1 MENYLLN
8 YYKIL
13 ISLRKHRSTLY
24 SIEKFINRKIN
35 ITDIQAI
42 NILFNLNL
50 ELDLEEI
57 ILSEDDKKRLDM
69 FSKNH
74 LEHIDYL
81 IALQSQFSDET
92 SIKRFDDA
100 ILLICEKLLLS
111 FSVESDIVNWT
122 INQEDLNLHY
132 LKMID
137 DAIREDKELGLRYFS
152 LNSKSTDLRT
162 INPYFLKKHMGQV
175 YLIAF
180 CHKNNDFR
188 TFSLSRVRGLTFSG
202 KSFEK
207 KINIDED
214 KLFKDSIGIY
224 MGNRS
229 PQQIRLKCHKT
240 ILQIIKEHPIH
251 KSQEITL
258 DRDDYFS
265 VKFHSVITDELKRK
279 LMEFGSDLE
288 VLYPN
293 SLIELIK
300 NEAEEILK
308 KY

>member
-13 ISLRKHRSTLY
+13 ISLRKNRSTIY

-35 ITDIQAI
+35 ITDIQSI

-57 ILSEDDKKRLDM
+57 LLSEEDKTRLDL
-69 FSKNH
+69 FPKNH
-74 LEHIDYL
+74 LEHIEYL
-81 IALQSQFSDET
+81 IALQSQFNDEL
-92 SIKRFDDA
+92 SKKRFDDA
-100 ILLICEKLLLS
+100 ILLICEKLFLS
-111 FSVESDIVNWT
+111 FSIESDIVNWT
-122 INQEDLNLHY
+122 ISQEDLNLNY

-137 DAIREDKELGLRYFS
+137 DAIRESKELGLRYFS

-162 INPYFLKKHMGQV
+162 IDPYFLKKHMGKV
-175 YLIAF
+175 YLIAY
-180 CHKNNDFR
+180 CHKNDDFR
-188 TFSLSRVRGLTFSG
+188 TFSLSRIRGLTFSG
-202 KSFEK
+202 KSFER
-207 KINIDED
+207 KINIDEER
-214 KLFKDSIGIY
+214 LFKDSIGIY
-224 MGNRS
+224 MGNRN
-229 PQQIRLKCHKT
+229 PQQIRLRCHKT

-251 KSQEITL
+251 KSQEVIL
-258 DRDDYFS
+258 DSDDYFS
-265 VKFHSVITDELKRK
+265 VKFQSVITEELKRK